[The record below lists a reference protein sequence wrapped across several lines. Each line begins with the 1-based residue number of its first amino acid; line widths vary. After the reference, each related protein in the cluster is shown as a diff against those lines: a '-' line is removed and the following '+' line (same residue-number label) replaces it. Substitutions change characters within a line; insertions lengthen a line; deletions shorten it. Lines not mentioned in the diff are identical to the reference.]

1 MWAQHGLSHTPYSIC
16 TQVPGKNLYLQ
27 SPLPW
32 MEFRRRIY
40 SQQGACIPVS
50 SQGRAFRVG
59 WSSFTDLYNT
69 VLLLSQGSGPH
80 DEQHSSLP
88 PSPGAALNNGWLML
102 MLHAACMSMMY
113 AMLLFL
119 IPDQWPY
126 QNQPPWA
133 GHGVAWGLSCLSSV
147 VFKKISKPSRMRLIL
162 VVFFLEKF
170 ILVVGRMKYGDVLFS
185 SGIWNKWTFLQPT
198 RAGLSF
204 HPTALSSFALCS
216 IQVESSI
223 GSTRSIWRLHQ

>member
-40 SQQGACIPVS
+40 GQQGACIPVS

-162 VVFFLEKF
+162 VVFFWKNLSWLLAE
-170 ILVVGRMKYGDVLFS
+170 
-185 SGIWNKWTFLQPT
+185 WNMVTFCFLQGFETNGPFCNPHELGFHFI
-198 RAGLSF
+198 RRPFLVLLSVPF
-204 HPTALSSFALCS
+204 
-216 IQVESSI
+216 
-223 GSTRSIWRLHQ
+223 R